1 MPKIQDRRIG
11 EGAAQPDVTKEKG
24 TAPVETAPRENHTP
38 NSTERP
44 LYWPLTWRDGKPAK
58 FRGKGKRNARRA
70 AADRKRG
77 MRGAVDTNLAGW
89 LALALVAGVLLVGGL
104 Q

>member
-1 MPKIQDRRIG
+1 MT
-11 EGAAQPDVTKEKG
+11 TKEKG
-24 TAPVETAPRENHTP
+24 ASPEQTAPRKNHTP
-38 NSTERP
+38 NSSGRP
-44 LYWPLTWRDGKPAK
+44 LYWPLSWFDGKPAK
-58 FRGKGKRNARRA
+58 FQGKGKCNARRA

-89 LALALVAGVLLVGGL
+89 LALALVAGALLVGVL